1 MRQRI
6 NRQRLCSSENYEV
19 SRKLHIEQ
27 VREFHEEHIVEIEK
41 YTLEEKKRYY
51 VSIFGN
57 LVEISET
64 EALRIKDSVRIVI
77 L

>member
-1 MRQRI
+1 MRKRI
-6 NRQRLCSSENYEV
+6 NRNSLCSSENYEV
-19 SRKLHIEQ
+19 SRKIHIEY

-41 YTLEEKKRYY
+41 YILEEKRYY
-51 VSIFGN
+51 VSVFGK

>member
-6 NRQRLCSSENYEV
+6 NRQRFCSSDNYEV
-19 SRKLHIEQ
+19 SRKIHIEYI
-27 VREFHEEHIVEIEK
+27 REFHKEHIVEIEK
-41 YTLEEKKRYY
+41 YILKRYY
-51 VSIFGN
+51 VSVFGK

>member
-1 MRQRI
+1 MRKRI
-6 NRQRLCSSENYEV
+6 NRNSLCSSENYEV
-19 SRKLHIEQ
+19 SRKLHIEY

-41 YTLEEKKRYY
+41 YILEEKRYY
-51 VSIFGN
+51 VSVFGK

>member
-19 SRKLHIEQ
+19 SRKLHIEYIK
-27 VREFHEEHIVEIEK
+27 EFHKEHIVEIEK
-41 YTLEEKKRYY
+41 YILEEKRYY
-51 VSIFGN
+51 VSVFGK